1 MWSAFFGFPYPWLL
15 VLVPLLLANRTL
27 DLAGQFVDGSLIVVV
42 VLSVL
47 VFSFFNFRPKNKAKC
62 FAGDAGASIN
72 WQGKGILLTLRADP
86 ERHRPELFVTVPL
99 PVN

>member
-1 MWSAFFGFPYPWLL
+1 M
-15 VLVPLLLANRTL
+15 
-27 DLAGQFVDGSLIVVV
+27 VDTVADYLGRQSKEDYEKARERVV
-42 VLSVL
+42 
-47 VFSFFNFRPKNKAKC
+47 
-62 FAGDAGASIN
+62 AGDAGASIN